1 MNPGVTPPYAGRRL
15 RKTTVPAMTK
25 ARSAIPP
32 PATPMGKVEFESS
45 SPSAAIAAGIKVDVV
60 VVGGTVVVELVV
72 VGGTVVVELVVV
84 VSSGGCVVVVVGRGR
99 VVVVVVVVGRGR
111 VVVVVGGAVVGGV
124 VVVGG
129 VSTMSVNPEVPPT
142 SSKNV

>member
-25 ARSAIPP
+25 ASSAIPP
-32 PATPMGKVEFESS
+32 PATAIGKVEFESS

-72 VGGTVVVELVVV
+72 V
-84 VSSGGCVVVVVGRGR
+84 VSSGGC
-99 VVVVVVVVGRGR
+99 VVVVVGRGR